1 MDTGN
6 VTIEKARHV
15 GEKPNDKERLILV
28 QFWFYKDKINIVR
41 NSQKLKRTKIFISF
55 PGENANL

>member
-1 MDTGN
+1 MGQVWKQDLLEEKLEMDRSN
-6 VTIEKARHV
+6 VTIEKAHHV

-41 NSQKLKRTKIFISF
+41 NS
-55 PGENANL
+55 

>member
-1 MDTGN
+1 MDTSN
-6 VTIEKARHV
+6 VTIEKAHHV

-41 NSQKLKRTKIFISF
+41 NS
-55 PGENANL
+55 